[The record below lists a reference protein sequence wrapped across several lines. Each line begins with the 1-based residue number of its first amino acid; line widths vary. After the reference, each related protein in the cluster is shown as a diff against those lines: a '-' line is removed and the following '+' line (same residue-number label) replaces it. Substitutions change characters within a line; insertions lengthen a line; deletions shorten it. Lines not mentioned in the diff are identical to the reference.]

1 MGSLDAII
9 IILVC
14 AFSIASMYGSS
25 LKIKNEVKN
34 LQKEL
39 AQSQLREQQ
48 QFDAGIAAQNALKAK
63 EEAYNTLLGQKKSS
77 EVKVGFLAEALAP
90 LHEHFPVPPETC
102 RFLGAPFDFVSFDLE
117 NERIVFIECKSNG
130 SVLSP
135 KQKKLKQLI
144 LDGKVEFAEVRIG
157 KDGVTSK
164 VSSKM

>member
-1 MGSLDAII
+1 
-9 IILVC
+9 
-14 AFSIASMYGSS
+14 MYGSS

-90 LHEHFPVPPETC
+90 LHEHFPVSPETC

>member
-1 MGSLDAII
+1 MEILSVFII
-9 IILVC
+9 FVIMVI
-14 AFSIASMYGSS
+14 AFYRLGKNSVNEEISDNARLHYANSMKAQ
-25 LKIKNEVKN
+25 LEVLEIKRE
-34 LQKEL
+34 LETQK
-39 AQSQLREQQ
+39 
-48 QFDAGIAAQNALKAK
+48 
-63 EEAYNTLLGQKKSS
+63 EAYNTLLGQKKSS

-90 LHEHFPVPPETC
+90 LHKDFPVPPETC

-135 KQKKLKQLI
+135 KQKKLKQII

-164 VSSKM
+164 VSSKA

>member
-1 MGSLDAII
+1 MGSSDVII

-77 EVKVGFLAEALAP
+77 EVKVGALVEVLSPLMESFPAPAETL
-90 LHEHFPVPPETC
+90 
-102 RFLGAPFDFVSFDLE
+102 RYLGAPIDFVSFNLDNDE
-117 NERIVFIECKSNG
+117 IVFIEIKSNG

-135 KQKKLKQLI
+135 KQKKIKKLI
-144 LDGKVEFAEVRIG
+144 EEGKVVFKTVQI
-157 KDGVTSK
+157 DGSGLK
-164 VSSKM
+164 IK